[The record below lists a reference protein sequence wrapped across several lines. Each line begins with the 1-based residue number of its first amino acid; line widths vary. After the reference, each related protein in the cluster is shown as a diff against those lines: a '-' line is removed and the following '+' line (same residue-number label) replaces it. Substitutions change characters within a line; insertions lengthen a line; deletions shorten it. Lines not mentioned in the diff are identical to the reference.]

1 MKQSAGILLFR
12 KKDQEI
18 EFFLA
23 HPGGPFFI
31 NKDQGF
37 WTVPKGEIDE
47 NEEPLA
53 AAIREFA
60 EETGEKLSGDFI
72 ELTPIVQKGGK
83 KVFCWA
89 IAGNLAP
96 EVFVS
101 NTFELEWPPR
111 SGKRQSYPEMDKA
124 AWFNYPDAVKYI
136 NERQIALLDELIAK
150 LGG

>member
-1 MKQSAGILLFR
+1 MKESAGILLFR
-12 KKDQEI
+12 RKNQQL

-23 HPGGPFFI
+23 HPGGPFFAK
-31 NKDQGF
+31 KDLGF
-37 WTVPKGEIDE
+37 WTIPKGELNE
-47 NEEPLA
+47 NEAPLT

-83 KVFCWA
+83 KVSCWA
-89 IAGNLAP
+89 IAGDLSP

-101 NTFELEWPPR
+101 NTFEIEWPPR
-111 SGKRQSYPEMDKA
+111 SGQKQSFAELDKA
-124 AWFNYPDAVKYI
+124 DWFKYDEAVEHI
-136 NERQIALLDELIAK
+136 NERQISFLDELIEK

>member
-12 KKDQEI
+12 KNEQEI

-23 HPGGPFFI
+23 HPGGPFFV

-60 EETGEKLSGDFI
+60 EETGETLSGDFI

-83 KVFCWA
+83 KVLCWA
-89 IAGNLAP
+89 IAGDLAP

-124 AWFNYPDAVKYI
+124 AWFNYEKAVKYI

-150 LGG
+150 LGS